1 MQSLTENC
9 SHEIKRCFLL
19 GRKAMANL
27 GRILKIRDI
36 TLPTKVLMVKDMVL
50 PVVIYG
56 CESWTINKAEHQ
68 RCFQNVVLE
77 NTFESLLHSKIKSV
91 RPKGNQPWL
100 FIGRTDTEAEA
111 PIPWPPGVKS
121 QLTEKILMLG
131 EAEGGRRRGWQRM
144 RWLDGIIG
152 TTDMSLSKPRG
163 ILKRRESQCAAVH
176 GIAKRQTQLS
186 HGTAASK
193 TYESTWLLD
202 IVNPF
207 LFKSC
212 L

>member
-9 SHEIKRCFLL
+9 SHEIKRYFLL

-27 GRILKIRDI
+27 GRILKSRDI
-36 TLPTKVLMVKDMVL
+36 TLPIKVHIVKDMVL

-91 RPKGNQPWL
+91 HPKGNQPWL

-121 QLTEKILMLG
+121 QLIEKILMLG
-131 EAEGGRRRGWQRM
+131 ETEGGRRGGDRGWDGWMASSAQRTWVWANRGGFWRTGNPNM
-144 RWLDGIIG
+144 LQSMGSQRGRH
-152 TTDMSLSKPRG
+152 SLALNSNK
-163 ILKRRESQCAAVH
+163 
-176 GIAKRQTQLS
+176 
-186 HGTAASK
+186 
-193 TYESTWLLD
+193 
-202 IVNPF
+202 
-207 LFKSC
+207 
-212 L
+212 